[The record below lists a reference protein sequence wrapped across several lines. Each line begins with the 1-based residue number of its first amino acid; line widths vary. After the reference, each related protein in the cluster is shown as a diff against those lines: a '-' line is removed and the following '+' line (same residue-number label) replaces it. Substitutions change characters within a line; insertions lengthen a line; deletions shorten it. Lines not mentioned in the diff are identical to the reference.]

1 MSENSIWG
9 EHLRVGRD
17 VWNRLS
23 AKLSIGGIPHYAV
36 VDKQGRIVDNNGWCM
51 HGPEA
56 CKEKLIE
63 LENDEKE

>member
-1 MSENSIWG
+1 M
-9 EHLRVGRD
+9 
-17 VWNRLS
+17 RLS
-23 AKLSIGGIPHYAV
+23 T
-36 VDKQGRIVDNNGWCM
+36 KQGRIVDNNGWCM